1 MMVTDEF
8 FTREVSNVV
17 TESITKEFVI
27 NDDATLDILIKVI
40 EEHRTRQRR
49 PASGRY
55 EEGKRLLREC
65 FPTVS
70 ESDSSK
76 H

>member
-1 MMVTDEF
+1 MA
-8 FTREVSNVV
+8 

-27 NDDATLDILIKVI
+27 GDDETLDILLRVISERKVKRKNI
-40 EEHRTRQRR
+40 
-49 PASGRY
+49 PSGRY
-55 EEGKRLLREC
+55 EEGERLLREC
-65 FPTVS
+65 FSSVS

>member
-1 MMVTDEF
+1 MP
-8 FTREVSNVV
+8 

-27 NDDATLDILIKVI
+27 NDDDTLDILLRVISERKVKRKDI
-40 EEHRTRQRR
+40 
-49 PASGRY
+49 PSGRY
-55 EEGKRLLREC
+55 EKGKRLLREC